1 MSTAA
6 PPALGEGEACPA
18 GCLTDW
24 SVVSGVY
31 PVMRKCSRG
40 VGISEAISPM
50 RSLFMYPGYLSV
62 VVLADMMVETWGR
75 ARGQRMHHRMAAEH
89 SQNLLHAAVP
99 GEAGASVKA
108 TPGKGEDPRS
118 QLQAAHHRAQPP
130 EQVQTESKAARKPHA
145 SFPRGKSPSHQ
156 LVDLRER
163 RVLNVQPVCRNAIQ
177 GRVVQNHLQEKHRL
191 REEPQRQPEEGQPWP
206 RVQGHRVT
214 QRRPRA
220 LQPGGALGGRWQ
232 TLETTS

>member
-1 MSTAA
+1 MLQA
-6 PPALGEGEACPA
+6 PPALGEGEECLA

-62 VVLADMMVETWGR
+62 VVLADMMVETWGEDGVSVRVTAWPQSTFKTCFTQPCQSKLERLWRPPLGR
-75 ARGQRMHHRMAAEH
+75 A
-89 SQNLLHAAVP
+89 
-99 GEAGASVKA
+99 
-108 TPGKGEDPRS
+108 EDPRS
-118 QLQAAHHRAQPP
+118 RLQAAHHRAQPT
-130 EQVQTESKAARKPHA
+130 EQVHTEWNAAGKPHA
-145 SFPRGKSPSHQ
+145 GFSRGKSPSHQ

-163 RVLNVQPVCRNAIQ
+163 RVLNVQPVRRNPIQ
-177 GRVVQNHLQEKHRL
+177 GCVVQNHLQEKKRL
-191 REEPQRQPEEGQPWP
+191 CEEPRRQPEEGQSWP
-206 RVQGHRVT
+206 RVRGHRIA
-214 QRRPRA
+214 QHRPRA
-220 LQPGGALGGRWQ
+220 PRPGGALHGRWQ